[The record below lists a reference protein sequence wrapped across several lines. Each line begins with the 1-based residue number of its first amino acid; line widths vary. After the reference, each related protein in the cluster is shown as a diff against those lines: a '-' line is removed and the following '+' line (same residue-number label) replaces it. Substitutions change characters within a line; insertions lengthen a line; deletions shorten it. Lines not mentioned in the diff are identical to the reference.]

1 MENLLQLIAGCKEKN
16 RECQKHLYEK
26 YARTMYGVCLRYAPN
41 QQTAEDLL
49 HDGFIKIFSVIDSYS
64 GKGSFEGWMK
74 RIFVNLALEKIR
86 KEKNDPVSDELKD
99 IPDLSDEDD
108 RQARQISEEELVEMI
123 QELPKGYQTVFN
135 LYAIDN
141 LSHRE
146 IAQML
151 GIAEGT
157 SRSQYI
163 RARQLLQE
171 KIVTYYKKNSD

>member
-1 MENLLQLIAGCKEKN
+1 MENLQQLIAGCKEKD
-16 RECQKHLYEK
+16 REAQKKLYEE

-49 HDGFIKIFSVIDSYS
+49 HDGFIKIFSAINAYS
-64 GKGSFEGWMK
+64 GRGSFEGWMK
-74 RIFVNLALEKIR
+74 RIFVNLALERIR
-86 KEKNDPVSDELKD
+86 KEKNDPVSNEISE
-99 IPDLSDEDD
+99 IPDLSDEDANH
-108 RQARQISEEELVEMI
+108 ARQISEAELMKMI
-123 QELPKGYQTVFN
+123 QELPKGYQAVFN
-135 LYAIDN
+135 MYAIEN

-146 IAQML
+146 IAQIL

-171 KIVTYYKKNSD
+171 KVLKYYKKNSN